1 MEVSKYSDIIPLFPK
16 VKQSKETACE
26 SPDRVPVFANVLV
39 YLRREVQGAE
49 SREAKCDAT
58 LDLEVTRL
66 SEDESAGDN
75 PWRVSMLKANVTR
88 QEKYAE
94 YWTDL

>member
-1 MEVSKYSDIIPLFPK
+1 M
-16 VKQSKETACE
+16 
-26 SPDRVPVFANVLV
+26 PDRVPVFANVLV

-49 SREAKCDAT
+49 SRETKCDAT

-66 SEDESAGDN
+66 SQDENAGDN
-75 PWRVSMLKANVTR
+75 PWRVSMLKANVIK